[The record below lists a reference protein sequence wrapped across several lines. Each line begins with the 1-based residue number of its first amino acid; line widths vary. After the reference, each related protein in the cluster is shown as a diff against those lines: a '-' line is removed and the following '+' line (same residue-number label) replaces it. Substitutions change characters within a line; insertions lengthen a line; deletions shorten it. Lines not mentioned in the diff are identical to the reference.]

1 MAKPKSVYRCTEC
14 GHEHPKWAGRCEACG
29 EWNSIAEEPVGN
41 VGKGGKER
49 SYRRTIVPP
58 ARLRDIA
65 GESLT
70 RWRTGLNEFD
80 FVLGGGIVPGSMTL
94 IGGEP
99 GIGKSTLLLQAAA
112 RLETAGRTVLYT
124 SGEESP
130 DQLRLRADRL
140 TEDAGAVHVL
150 GETRLESI
158 IEAAGAIAAD
168 VVVIDSI
175 QTIYTGMLES
185 APGNVGQVRECSGQL
200 MRFAKESGTSVIVV
214 GHVTKGGGIAGPK
227 TLEHIVDTVLY
238 FEGEAT
244 LDYRLLRTT

>member
-1 MAKPKSVYRCTEC
+1 MSKPKSVYRCTEC
-14 GHEHPKWAGRCEACG
+14 GHEHPKWVGRCEACG
-29 EWNSIAEEPVGN
+29 EWNTIAEEPVVN
-41 VGKGGKER
+41 AGKGGKSGNDR
-49 SYRRTIVPP
+49 AYRRTAVPP

-65 GESLT
+65 AESLT

-140 TEDAGAVHVL
+140 GEDAGAVHVL

-158 IEAAGAIAAD
+158 LDAAAAISAD

-175 QTIYTGMLES
+175 QT
-185 APGNVGQVRECSGQL
+185 
-200 MRFAKESGTSVIVV
+200 
-214 GHVTKGGGIAGPK
+214 
-227 TLEHIVDTVLY
+227 
-238 FEGEAT
+238 
-244 LDYRLLRTT
+244 